1 MASPADYS
9 DKDLRGHSFRG
20 QALGGASF
28 SGADVRGADFSESH
42 LASASFRDA
51 RIGVRP
57 LVGASVL
64 GLALILCLAAGVSIG
79 FFASDVRDRV
89 GDSNWDGVAGGLS
102 MILVTVVFVVALLFP
117 GVSRAFR
124 IAALILALVVVANVV
139 ANYIWDDVDLDS
151 LLSGLGLLLGFAL
164 AVLTGVLGRVVGGT
178 FGAWSIGI
186 VALLGGLAAGR
197 AHGGLAAVV
206 VSVLLVLISKRAL
219 SADPRYQPLR
229 KIAHRIVSRRG
240 TRFSGA
246 DLTGVDFTGS
256 HLLQSDVEGAMLDGA
271 IWDEGMGP
279 FLLVGVI
286 SDTSESDTSKSDTSK
301 NPSKGKNNG
310 R

>member
-9 DKDLRGHSFRG
+9 GKDLRGCSFRG
-20 QALGGASF
+20 QSLDGANF
-28 SGADVRGADFSESH
+28 ERADVRGADFSGSH
-42 LASASFRDA
+42 LAGASFRGA

-64 GLALILCLAAGVSIG
+64 GLSLILCLAAGVAIG
-79 FFASDVRDRV
+79 YFASDVRDRV
-89 GDSNWDGVAGGLS
+89 GDSNWDGVAGGIS
-102 MILVTVVFVVALLFP
+102 MIVVTVVFVVALLFP

-124 IAALILALVVVANVV
+124 IAASVLALAIVGNVV
-139 ANYIWDDVDLDS
+139 ANYIWDDVDVDS

-178 FGAWSIGI
+178 FGAWSIAI

-219 SADPRYQPLR
+219 RADPRYQPLR
-229 KIAHRIVSRRG
+229 KFAHRIVSRRG

-246 DLTGVDFTGS
+246 DLTAVDFTGS
-256 HLLQSDVEGAMLDGA
+256 HLLHSDVEGAMLDGA
-271 IWDEGMGP
+271 TWDEGKGP
-279 FLLVGVI
+279 FLSAGVI
-286 SDTSESDTSKSDTSK
+286 SDTSGNDPSENEISE
-301 NPSKGKNNG
+301 NPSKGENNG